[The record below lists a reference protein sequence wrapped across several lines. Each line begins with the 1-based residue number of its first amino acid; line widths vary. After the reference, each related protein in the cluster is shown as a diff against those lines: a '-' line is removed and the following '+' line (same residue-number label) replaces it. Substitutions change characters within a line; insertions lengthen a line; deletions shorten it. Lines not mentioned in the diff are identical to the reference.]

1 MKATLSDPH
10 LAPKK
15 YWQLIKR
22 IYGNKKGMS
31 IPALESGDKTFC
43 TSLEKAV
50 AFTEFFKEQQ
60 TLQEPP
66 GHLLPPLRRLTDQR
80 LVEIAT
86 TPAEILDILG
96 TLELGKAHGVDG
108 VSVKL
113 LKETAETI
121 SHPLSLLINESFKA
135 GEVPKSWK
143 RANVTPVHKKDSRA
157 TVGNYRPISLLS
169 LLAKAQERVVF
180 KRLYSYLAN
189 NHLLTPKNSGFK
201 EKDSAICQLVNIVDK
216 IYKALVRKSVW
227 YSWIS
232 RKPLIRC
239 GTGD

>member
-31 IPALESGDKTFC
+31 IPALETGDKTLC

-66 GHLLPPLRRLTDQR
+66 GHQLPPLRWLTEQR
-80 LVEIAT
+80 LVEITT
-86 TPAEILDILG
+86 TPAEVSNILG
-96 TLELGKAHGVDG
+96 TLELGKAHGADG

-113 LKETAETI
+113 LKETAESI
-121 SHPLSLLINESFKA
+121 SLPLSLLINESFEA

-143 RANVTPVHKKDSRA
+143 RANISPVHKKDSRSL
-157 TVGNYRPISLLS
+157 VGNYRPISLLS
-169 LLAKAQERVVF
+169 LLAKVQERVVF
-180 KRLYSYLAN
+180 KRLYSYLATN
-189 NHLLTPKNSGFK
+189 
-201 EKDSAICQLVNIVDK
+201 
-216 IYKALVRKSVW
+216 
-227 YSWIS
+227 
-232 RKPLIRC
+232 
-239 GTGD
+239 